1 MDTHRALTAQNW
13 HRLNGLLATALE
25 LDAPERAIWLAALP
39 EESVGDLKPL
49 LVQLLAEAGSTRFAG
64 TSQTLQPVV
73 QLASAAIAAVRREAA
88 GDRIGPWQLTRLL
101 AEGGMGAV
109 WEAARADGV
118 MQRRAALKLP
128 RAEWVD
134 RGLAERIARERAILA
149 RLAHP
154 AIAVLYDAGLADGGR
169 PYLALEYVD
178 GQPIDAY
185 CAGRELK
192 DVLRLMV
199 QVIRAVAYAHGQ
211 LVIHRDLKPAN
222 VLVMAAGLP
231 KLLDFGISKLI
242 EGEATVAEVT
252 ALTRLAGRPM
262 TLAYAA
268 PEQVLA
274 LPITVAVDVYALGVM
289 LFELASGA
297 RLYQASEPRAME
309 AELLRGD
316 LRRPSDAAADPARAR
331 ALRGDLDAIIGT
343 ALKRQPQERYDSAGA
358 LADDLERYL
367 DGKPVRARP
376 DSTGYRLRKFVVRNT
391 LPVAAAGAIVLALG
405 IGLGIALWQGNEA
418 RQQAQRATAL
428 NTFVLGLIRTA
439 DPNVSRETKAAD
451 VAMLNTI
458 ESRIDAEFLGAPDQL
473 LQLRVTVGEAYKNR
487 GEMKAAQ
494 RVFQKAVDQAAGQ
507 LPPDDLALLTA
518 QVRASDPSLIVST
531 ASGAQLGRAIET
543 LRGLAPDDRAAADL
557 LLDALLIRIE
567 VAQNY
572 GVPDYLNPEET
583 TRSVAEVESFA
594 LQHFGPG
601 TRQHLRAA
609 RMVATLAMLRQGR
622 DAMRKVIDEALSQAR
637 ARGGAVLEGAEYLDL
652 SIIEAGLMCDKG
664 IVSQGL
670 DRLWALA
677 RQAREAH
684 GAHSIQLERLYDWI
698 GSCLSEAGDPTSHA
712 WAYDGVDI
720 AAAREQ
726 PPSTHLMESAINAF
740 NRALGARDFDTAERY
755 YQLAVANAQAIP
767 EQSIRDRRTQ
777 GLRNGRVC
785 QLMQRGQGAAAVE
798 AAQPMIAYYN
808 DVYAKHGRLTPAQ
821 GGIWICTADA
831 LRQLGRY
838 DEAIGIADTFGQ
850 RCREL
855 KRIAPAPG
863 AECESRARAMRALAQ
878 LDAGRKDAAL
888 QTMQGLLDGQQAD
901 QRDGRMT
908 QARARLLI
916 ASGRAAEAVEIM
928 RGDYGHW
935 LSQRPSSPYAAESL
949 YWFGRAYQAA
959 GDKRGDWMVA
969 QARKGLAASPLAT
982 HRRLAA
988 GAPGL

>member
-1 MDTHRALTAQNW
+1 MITTRELTAADW
-13 HRLNGLLATALE
+13 HRLNRLLAEALE
-25 LDAPERAIWLAALP
+25 LEVEARTAWLETLP
-39 EESVGDLKPL
+39 AEATDLKPL
-49 LVQLLAEAGSTRFAG
+49 LAQLLAGGSSLDG
-64 TSQTLQPVV
+64 TSETLQPVV
-73 QLASAAIAAVRREAA
+73 ALAAQAMAGMRREAA
-88 GDRIGPWQLTRLL
+88 GDRIGPWQLVRLL
-101 AEGGMGAV
+101 AEGGMGTV

-134 RGLAERIARERAILA
+134 HGLAQRMARERAILA
-149 RLAHP
+149 RLQHP
-154 AIAVLYDAGLADGGR
+154 AIAVLYDAGLAEGGR

-178 GQPIDAY
+178 GQPIDAW
-185 CAGRELK
+185 CQGRALD

-222 VLVMAAGLP
+222 VLVTPDGAP

-242 EGEATVAEVT
+242 EGDTLPAEAT

-268 PEQVLA
+268 PEQVLG
-274 LPITVAVDVYALGVM
+274 LPVTVAADVYALGVM
-289 LFELASGA
+289 LFELASGS
-297 RLYQASEPRAME
+297 RLYRSAEPRALE

-316 LRRPSDAAADPARAR
+316 LRRPSDAAADAARAR
-331 ALRGDLDAIIGT
+331 ALKGDLDAIIGT
-343 ALKRQPQERYDSAGA
+343 ALKRQPAERYDSAAA

-367 DGKPVRARP
+367 DGKPVRAQP
-376 DSTGYRLRKFVVRNT
+376 DSAGYRLRKFVARNT
-391 LPVAAAGAIVLALG
+391 LPVAAASAALLALAV
-405 IGLGIALWQGNEA
+405 GLGVALWQGNEA

-439 DPNVSRETKAAD
+439 DPNASRETKAAD

-458 ESRIDAEFLGAPDQL
+458 EQRIDTEFQGAPDQL

-494 RVFQKAVDQAAGQ
+494 RVFQKAVDQASPH
-507 LPPDDLALLTA
+507 LPAHDLALLTA

-543 LRGLAPDDRAAADL
+543 LRGLAPDDSAAADL

-567 VAQNY
+567 LAQNY
-572 GVPDYLNPEET
+572 GVPDYLSHEET
-583 TRSVAEVESFA
+583 TRSVAEVEGFA
-594 LQHFGPG
+594 LQHFGAG

-609 RMVATLAMLRQGR
+609 RMVATLAGLRQGTEP
-622 DAMRKVIDEALSQAR
+622 MRKIVADALGQAR
-637 ARGGAVLEGAEYLDL
+637 AASGAVLDSAEYLDL
-652 SIIEAGLMCDKG
+652 GIIEAGLMCDKG
-664 IVSQGL
+664 NASRGL
-670 DRLWALA
+670 ERLWALA

-698 GSCLSEAGDPTSHA
+698 GQCLSEAGDPTAHA
-712 WAYDGVDI
+712 WVYDGFDI

-785 QLMQRGQGAAAVE
+785 QLMQRGEALAAVE

-808 DVYAKHGRLTPAQ
+808 DVYARYGRLTPAQ

-855 KRIAPAPG
+855 KRIATG
-863 AECESRARAMRALAQ
+863 SDCEARSLAMRALAE
-878 LDAGRKDAAL
+878 LDAGRPDAARDTVRKML
-888 QTMQGLLDGQQAD
+888 EQYPASG
-901 QRDGRMT
+901 RDGRL
-908 QARARLLI
+908 REVRVRLLI
-916 ASGRAAEAVEIM
+916 AAGQGAEAVELM
-928 RGDYGHW
+928 RQAYGMW
-935 LSQRPSSPYAAESL
+935 LTVQPDSVYTAEAL
-949 YWFGRAYQAA
+949 YWFGRAYQSV
-959 GDKRGDWMVA
+959 GDRRGDWMVA
-969 QARKGLAASPLAT
+969 QARRKLATSPVAT
-982 HRRLAA
+982 HRRLASD
-988 GAPGL
+988 PPRV